1 MKTTILPEHPAAK
14 SPAGADIRFVIA
26 CEAGNMIH
34 STVPPQ
40 QVNRATMHATVSELW
55 FVLEG
60 RGEIWRDDGDES
72 CVTALV
78 PGTSVD
84 IPVGDGVSVPKHGG
98 RGPHVHLRLHAALA
112 GRLGG
117 DVRRREVA
125 AHDLTGRE
133 ASFPGTDEGTRTLD
147 TWLGKWIRAS

>member
-1 MKTTILPEHPAAK
+1 METTILPEHPDAK

-60 RGEIWRDDGDES
+60 RGEIWRNDGDES

-84 IPVGDGVSVPKHGG
+84 IPVGTAFQYRNTGDADLTFICVSMP
-98 RGPHVHLRLHAALA
+98 PWP

-133 ASFPGTDEGTRTLD
+133 DGSP
-147 TWLGKWIRAS
+147 RAYARVRERPLA